1 MRAFAMGFDQ
11 MENTTTL
18 LPLAIV
24 LVAAKLAG
32 GVSTRFGMPSV
43 VGKLLAGVVL
53 GPTVFGLFHTDVLL
67 SSVASVGVIL
77 LMFMAGVETDLVQMR
92 QVGVTS
98 LLVACGGV
106 LLPMGGGIVLMR
118 AWGYSWQA
126 SVFLGVV
133 LTATSVSVTAQTL
146 KELGRLRSRVGT
158 VILGA
163 AVIDDVL
170 GIILLSVVIGL
181 DGGGNPLLPLLSMGL
196 FFIIAFALGEWALPH
211 LFRHLSGLKSREASL
226 ALVLALVIVAA
237 WAAESLGKVAAI
249 TGAYLFGLA
258 VARHPQEEAER
269 ITYGV
274 DLIGYGFF
282 IPVFFVVVGMEA
294 DGSALVAAPLF
305 TVLLIAVAVLT
316 KAVGAFGGGIVGRL
330 RMRESFTVG
339 LGMVTRGEVALVVA
353 TLGKEAGILDG
364 RLFAASLTMVLLTTI
379 ITPVLLRFAAAPQ
392 TFAPVAAQ
400 STFAEAPVSDA
411 RRQAA

>member
-1 MRAFAMGFDQ
+1 
-11 MENTTTL
+11 MESTTTL
-18 LPLAIV
+18 MPLAIL

-32 GVSTRFGMPSV
+32 AVSARFGMPSV
-43 VGKLLAGVVL
+43 VGKILVGVLL
-53 GPTVFGLFHTDVLL
+53 GPSVFGLFRTDALL

-92 QVGVTS
+92 QVGVTA

-106 LLPMGGGIVLMR
+106 LVPMGGGIALMR
-118 AWGYSWQA
+118 MWGYAWPA
-126 SVFLGVV
+126 SVFVGVV

-170 GIILLSVVIGL
+170 GIILLSIVIGL
-181 DGGGNPLLPLLSMGL
+181 DGGENPLRPLLSMGI
-196 FFIIAFALGEWALPH
+196 FFLIAFAIGEWVMPH
-211 LFRHLSGLKSREASL
+211 LFHHLTGLKSREASL

-258 VARHPQEEAER
+258 VARRPAAEQER
-269 ITYGV
+269 ITYGI
-274 DLIGYGFF
+274 DLLGYGLFV
-282 IPVFFVVVGMEA
+282 PVFFVVVGLEA
-294 DGSALVAAPLF
+294 NSSAITAAPLF
-305 TVLLIAVAVLT
+305 TALLIAVAVLT
-316 KAVGAFGGGIVGRL
+316 KAVGAFAGGLAGRL
-330 RMRESFTVG
+330 PKAEAITVG
-339 LGMVTRGEVALVVA
+339 VGMVTRGEVALVVA
-353 TLGKEAGILDG
+353 TLGKETGILNG
-364 RLFAASLTMVLLTTI
+364 QLFAASLAMVLLTTI
-379 ITPVLLRFAAAPQ
+379 ATPVLLRFVAAPHG
-392 TFAPVAAQ
+392 ARPVIAQPAYAAEDG
-400 STFAEAPVSDA
+400 TAA